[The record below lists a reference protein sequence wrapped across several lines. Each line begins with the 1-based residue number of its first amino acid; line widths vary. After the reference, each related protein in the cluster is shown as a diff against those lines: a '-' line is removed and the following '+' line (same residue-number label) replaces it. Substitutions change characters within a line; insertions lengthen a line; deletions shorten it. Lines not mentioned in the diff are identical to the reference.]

1 MCIRDSS
8 ISGLYDLEPVM
19 HTPFLKDSLRL
30 TPEQVTLASPAL
42 MPAPK
47 QGVLYTVAGAEESAE
62 FIRHNKLIQQAWG
75 KKVVP
80 VCETIPQRNHFS
92 VLEDLTAP
100 WQHLH
105 QLAIRLV
112 FGKS

>member
-1 MCIRDSS
+1 LS
-8 ISGLYDLEPVM
+8 ISGLYDLEPIL

-30 TPEQVTLASPAL
+30 TPEQVRLASPAGL
-42 MPAPK
+42 PAPK
-47 QGVLYTVAGAEESAE
+47 KGVLYTVAGAEESAE
-62 FIRHNKLIQQAWG
+62 FIRHNRLIQQAWG
-75 KKVVP
+75 KQVVP
-80 VCETIPQRNHFS
+80 VCETIPERNHFS

-112 FGKS
+112 FGKV